1 MSQLFAHGH
10 NGLGNG
16 AVVLVM
22 RDAEHK
28 TPVNFQGGDGEFLEV
43 SQTRIARAE
52 IVKGQA
58 KPLGDQFVHDRDGFF
73 RTMHEQAFRNFQA
86 QQFAG
91 HAVTFR
97 DCLQAFG

>member
-10 NGLGNG
+10 NGLCDG

-28 TPVNFQGGDGEFLEV
+28 TPVDFQGGDGKFFEV

-73 RTMHEQAFRNFQA
+73 GAMHKQAFRDFQA
-86 QQFAG
+86 QQFAR
-91 HAVTFR
+91 HAMTFR